1 MPCLW
6 YYASRLEMPVVTPA
20 EARLLDRL
28 ATERRR
34 VVSRHDDAAL
44 LNEVASHPDRIL
56 QSLAAKG
63 VLHRLGGGQ
72 YLVAEFGADEAEH
85 SAPWHVLL
93 DARMQRI
100 GPYYLSFFSGL
111 EEYGLTDHTASEAT
125 VAVFGRDAG
134 SGRSLFV
141 AGRRV
146 VIARISRPDRW
157 FGFKT
162 KYEGRIGSYE
172 LGELERVLLDCLD
185 RPTLAGGGETIARG
199 WSRAV
204 AGRLDLNRVVDYAS
218 RLSHTVAR
226 RAATMLDLLGEVT
239 YAERLTAS
247 LGSSSQPA
255 TLFGGKYERGLP
267 TDSRWRI
274 AFDVPRETVLGWLA
288 YER

>member
-1 MPCLW
+1 MP
-6 YYASRLEMPVVTPA
+6 SVTPT

-28 ATERRR
+28 AAERRR

-44 LNEVASHPDRIL
+44 LNEVVGDPDKVL

-85 SAPWHVLL
+85 SAPWQVLL

-100 GPYYLSFFSGL
+100 GPYYLSYFSGL
-111 EEYGLTDHTASEAT
+111 EEYGLTDHAAPEAT
-125 VAVFGRDAG
+125 VAVFGRAAG
-134 SGRSLFV
+134 SGRGLVV

-146 VIARISRPDRW
+146 VIARISRRDRW

-162 KYEGRIGSYE
+162 KYEGRVGSYQV
-172 LGELERVLLDCLD
+172 GGLERVLLDCLD
-185 RPTLAGGGETIARG
+185 RPQLSGGGETIARAWG
-199 WSRAV
+199 RAA
-204 AGRLDLNRVVDYAS
+204 AGRLDVDRVVEYAG

-226 RAATMLDLLGEVT
+226 RAAAMLDLLGVT
-239 YAERLTAS
+239 AAAERLIDS
-247 LGSSSQPA
+247 LGASAQPA
-255 TLFGGKYERGLP
+255 TLFGGKYERGLQ
-267 TDSRWRI
+267 TDSRWRVG
-274 AFDVPRETVLGWLA
+274 FDVPRETVVGWLA

>member
-1 MPCLW
+1 MW
-6 YYASRLEMPVVTPA
+6 YYASRLEMPAVTPT

-44 LNEVASHPDRIL
+44 LDEVVGYPDKVL

-85 SAPWHVLL
+85 SAPWQVLL

-100 GPYYLSFFSGL
+100 GPYYLSYFSGL
-111 EEYGLTDHTASEAT
+111 EEYGLTDHAAPDAT
-125 VAVFGRDAG
+125 VGLFGRAAG
-134 SGRSLFV
+134 SGRGLVV

-146 VIARISRPDRW
+146 VVARISRPDRW

-162 KYEGRIGSYE
+162 KYEGRVGSYQ

-185 RPTLAGGGETIARG
+185 RPALAGGGETIARAWG
-199 WSRAV
+199 RA
-204 AGRLDLNRVVDYAS
+204 AGRLDVDRVVDYAS

-226 RAATMLDLLGEVT
+226 RAATMLDLLGET
-239 YAERLTAS
+239 AAAERLTDS
-247 LGSSSQPA
+247 LGLSAQPA
-255 TLFGGKYERGLP
+255 TLFGGKYERGLQ
-267 TDSRWRI
+267 TDSRWRV